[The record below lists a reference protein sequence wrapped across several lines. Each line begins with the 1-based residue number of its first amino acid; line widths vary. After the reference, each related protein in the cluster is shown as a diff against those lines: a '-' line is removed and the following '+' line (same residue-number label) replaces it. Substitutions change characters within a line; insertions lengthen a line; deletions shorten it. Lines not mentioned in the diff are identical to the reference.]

1 MPMPDPEQH
10 NKFKRG
16 DLVVLKHDT
25 VKSVCLAEDTTDIGF
40 RKHIETVTKPGRPLP
55 AGQTYAVILEAGV
68 HAEWHREVNDAVH
81 VWVVG
86 HGAGFL
92 FEHEVELA

>member
-1 MPMPDPEQH
+1 MPDSEQH
-10 NKFKRG
+10 NTFKRG
-16 DLVVLKHDT
+16 DLVVLCNT
-25 VKSVCLAEDTTDIGF
+25 VDETVCLAEDTTEDGF
-40 RKHIETVTKPGRPLP
+40 RKHIMTWP
-55 AGQTYAVILEAGV
+55 YAIVLEAGV
-68 HAEWHREVNDAVH
+68 HAKWHREVNDAVH

>member
-40 RKHIETVTKPGRPLP
+40 RKHIETWS
-55 AGQTYAVILEAGV
+55 YAVILEAGV
-68 HAEWHREVNDAVH
+68 HAKWHREVNDAVH

-92 FEHEVELA
+92 FEYEVQLA